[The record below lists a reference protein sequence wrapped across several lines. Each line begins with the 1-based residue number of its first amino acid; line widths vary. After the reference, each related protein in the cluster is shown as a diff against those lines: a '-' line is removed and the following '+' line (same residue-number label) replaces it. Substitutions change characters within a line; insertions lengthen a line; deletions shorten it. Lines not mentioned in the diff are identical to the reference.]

1 MKFLVIIFSVFLSL
15 PTFAGDLYTTP
26 VSIHCR
32 VEKVL
37 DGGSF
42 ELKHKFSFS
51 QYPYLAYTNN
61 GKGRLS
67 LLIGGIEYSTEGSY
81 LDYAYTFQLSVDG
94 LGIVTVAAY
103 SEENRDD
110 VSFMY
115 NGQDL
120 LATYKGKRIASCR
133 Y

>member
-1 MKFLVIIFSVFLSL
+1 MKFLVAIFSVFLSV
-15 PTFAGDLYTTP
+15 PTFAGDLFTTP

-32 VEKVL
+32 IEKVL
-37 DGGSF
+37 DGGNY

-51 QYPYLAYTNN
+51 QYPYLAYAND

-67 LLIGGIEYSTEGSY
+67 LLLGGIEYSTDGSF
-81 LDYAYTFQLSVDG
+81 LEYAYRFNLSVDG
-94 LGIVTVAAY
+94 LGIVTVAAF
-103 SEENRDD
+103 SDENKDD
-110 VSFMY
+110 VLFMY

>member
-1 MKFLVIIFSVFLSL
+1 MKFIAAVFFLFLSL
-15 PTFAGDLYTTP
+15 PTFADDLFTTP

-32 VEKVL
+32 IEKVL
-37 DGGSF
+37 DGGSY

-61 GKGRLS
+61 GRGRIS
-67 LLIGGIEYSTEGSY
+67 LLLGGVEYSTDGSF
-81 LDYAYTFQLSVDG
+81 LNYAYRFYLSVDG
-94 LGIVTVAAY
+94 LGIVTVSAD
-103 SEENRDD
+103 SNENRDD